1 MSTSNSSSEQFDDS
15 DKDPD
20 FSLDDPGPS
29 VKRFSLFN
37 SSAEISSLVQSDSES
52 GNDEQ
57 TQRVVK
63 KQVFKKRARDESKW
77 NRNIAKKRKAEGK
90 SYIGIK
96 NKNKCLKDE
105 RKTGKDCNCKF
116 KCFKKINDTTKQDIL
131 TIFNNIANKE
141 KQDIFLGG
149 QIVIKKVARS
159 RPKSGEGLK
168 RSCSCEYTIKIG
180 TTVSR
185 VCRNAFCSLYGV
197 SKKRVELI
205 IKHLKDNIPAPN
217 DMRGKHTNRPNM
229 IPDDVI
235 HQIDS
240 HIQSF
245 PKRSSHYSRTKNE
258 NKFYL
263 SPELNMQKMH
273 RLYLQK
279 YEPDIYLAIE
289 DDKKVKPQVTYDYF
303 CRHFVSNYNYSF
315 GKPRSDTCQTC
326 DRLDNLISAE
336 KDEEVKKNLITE
348 KQVHEKKANY
358 FYTKMKE
365 DTAEISENKDEME
378 LIAFDY
384 QQNMPLPHVPSGDVF
399 FKRQLW
405 EYNFCVFAASSGKS
419 YFFMYDETVAKKG
432 ANDVVSFLHYFLE
445 NFVASTVTKLYLY
458 SDNCSSQNKN
468 QVLAQYLYVLAN
480 TNRFAKIIH
489 RYPEPGHSFLPC
501 DRSFGLIEK
510 EKRKRERIVLPE
522 EWVALV
528 KNTCRKFIV
537 VPVSQKMILN
547 FSAHFNGTFKK
558 CVSNQRKQK
567 FGISS
572 YRVMEYTTK
581 GVECSSLASALLKD
595 FFSLQKP
602 GVTLTL
608 PSSTLLLY
616 PGPLPLKRP
625 KYLHVKELATKYV
638 PSDCMWF
645 YDRLKCQGEEE
656 PTQPE
661 EDSFTDD

>member
-1 MSTSNSSSEQFDDS
+1 MSASNSSSEQFDDS
-15 DKDPD
+15 DRDPD
-20 FSLDDPGPS
+20 FSLEDPGAS
-29 VKRFSLFN
+29 VRRISLFN
-37 SSAEISSLVQSDSES
+37 SSAEISSLVLSDSES
-52 GNDEQ
+52 DGDEQ
-57 TQRVVK
+57 EQTVVTKKAVK
-63 KQVFKKRARDESKW
+63 KRVRDETKW
-77 NRNIAKKRKAEGK
+77 KRNIAKKRKAEGK

-96 NKNKCLKDE
+96 NKSKCLKGE
-105 RKTGKDCNCKF
+105 RKTGKNCDCKF
-116 KCFKKINDTTKQDIL
+116 ECFTKINDIAKQDIL
-131 TIFNNIANKE
+131 TMFNNIGNKE

-159 RPKSGEGLK
+159 RSTLGEGPK

-180 TTVSR
+180 TTLHR
-185 VCRNAFCSLYGV
+185 VCKNAFCSLYGV
-197 SKKRVELI
+197 SKKRVELLI
-205 IKHLKDNIPAPN
+205 NHLKDNIPAHK

-229 IPDDVI
+229 IPEDVV
-235 HQIDS
+235 HQIDT
-240 HIQSF
+240 HIRSF
-245 PKRSSHYSRTKNE
+245 PKRTSHYSRSKNE

-273 RLYLQK
+273 KLYLQK
-279 YEPDIYLAIE
+279 YEADIYVAIQNDE
-289 DDKKVKPQVTYDYF
+289 KVKPQVTYDYF
-303 CRHFVSNYNYSF
+303 CRHFVSHYNYSF

-336 KDEEVKKNLITE
+336 KNEELKSKLITE
-348 KQVHEKKANY
+348 KEVHEKKATY

-365 DTAEISENKDEME
+365 DTAEISKNNEEME
-378 LIAFDY
+378 LLAFDF
-384 QQNMPLPHVPSGDVF
+384 QQNIPLPHVTSGDVF

-405 EYNFCVFAASSGKS
+405 EYNFCVFAASSRKS
-419 YFFMYDETVAKKG
+419 YFFMYDETIAKKG

-445 NFVASTVTKLYLY
+445 HFIAPTVTTIYLY

-468 QVLAQYLYVLAN
+468 QVLAQYLYTLAN
-480 TNRFAKIIH
+480 TNRFAKIVH
-489 RYPEPGHSFLPC
+489 RFPEPGHSFLPC

-528 KNTCRKFIV
+528 KNTCRKFV
-537 VPVSQKMILN
+537 MVPVSQKMILN
-547 FSAHFNGTFKK
+547 FSGHFNGAFKK
-558 CVSNQRKQK
+558 HVSNKMKQK

-572 YRVMEYTTK
+572 YRVMEYTAK
-581 GVECSSLASALLKD
+581 GVECSSVASALVKD
-595 FFSLQKP
+595 LFTLQKL

-608 PSSTLLLY
+608 PPPTLHLY
-616 PGPLPLKRP
+616 SGPIPLKRP

-656 PTQPE
+656 STQLE
-661 EDSFTDD
+661 EDSLTD